1 MFDFSKMDLNIPD
14 MPKPKLVMPAYYEQL
29 DKAVEG
35 NELGLTAS
43 LGFNRYWLI
52 MMFKLQINASL
63 EALTENKFSQDDIDT
78 FHIEIDRLIGKWF
91 EKRDYQYPTV
101 IAVMDHNVIRN
112 AIERRSQVIG
122 VSAYA
127 SMSLFVDLLLGLKRH
142 HIDVFHTIDNRFDK
156 VQSTKSLLLSYISS
170 LIDLTTFTTGD
181 YLAEPNAENNLK
193 QILCDIALHR
203 FDEATFFYAKEN
215 QWLNILSTLTDD
227 KPDLSEVNDEGE

>member
-52 MMFKLQINASL
+52 MMFKSQINASL

-91 EKRDYQYPTV
+91 EKQDYQYPTV

-122 VSAYA
+122 ISAYA

-170 LIDLTTFTTGD
+170 LVDLTTFTTGD
-181 YLAEPNAENNLK
+181 YLEDQNAENNLK
-193 QILCDIALHR
+193 QIFEKIYFLKYSKKDVL
-203 FDEATFFYAKEN
+203 ETEKEKIFN
-215 QWLNILSTLTDD
+215 EVENIFSLNNL
-227 KPDLSEVNDEGE
+227 EN